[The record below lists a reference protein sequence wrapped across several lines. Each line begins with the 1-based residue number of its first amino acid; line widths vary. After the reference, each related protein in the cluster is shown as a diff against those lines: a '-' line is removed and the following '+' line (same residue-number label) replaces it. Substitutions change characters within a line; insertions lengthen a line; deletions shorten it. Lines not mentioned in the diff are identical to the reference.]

1 MEIIKRSTT
10 TRDITIFSNDYCVNS
25 AMINEFQTSFF
36 TLKINKIELIKK
48 ELGGYVIDDDAQY
61 LVVNVS
67 IRNITNEVL
76 LMLKEDF
83 TISYDDEE
91 PYVGEDFFQIDKQL
105 PNEYA
110 LKPNERITGKLI
122 FIIGGNAKR
131 IMLMYNEFYD
141 DDSEGKTYKL
151 KYIIQ

>member
-10 TRDITIFSNDYCVNS
+10 TRDITIFSNDYCV
-25 AMINEFQTSFF
+25 